1 MTAPVWGLSPEL
13 PPVPVKSVYRYLGMG
28 RAQPD
33 PAVAALVEECMPAFV
48 SAARC
53 RACYAELPVQ
63 IEGETVDFGGL
74 QADSAS
80 LAKNLS
86 GCRQAILFAATLGAQ
101 EDLLCRRAG
110 VDSPARALV
119 LDAMGSAAIEALCD
133 TLCDGWA
140 RENPGLRLR
149 PRFSPGYG
157 DLPLDFQ
164 VRLLAFLD
172 SGRKAGITLS
182 ETLLMVPQKSVSA
195 IVGLGE
201 NGCTARFHDC
211 GACEK
216 KDCAFRL

>member
-1 MTAPVWGLSPEL
+1 MTAPVLGISPQL
-13 PPVPVKSVYRYLGMG
+13 PPVPVKNIYRYLGMG
-28 RAQPD
+28 RAKPD

-53 RACYAELPVQ
+53 RACYVRLPVQ
-63 IEGETVDFGGL
+63 IQGDTVDLGGL
-74 QADSAS
+74 RAGSAS

-86 GCRQAILFAATLGAQ
+86 GCGQAVLFAATLGAE
-101 EDLLCRRAG
+101 EDLLRRRAG

-133 TLCDGWA
+133 ALCGGWA

-164 VRLLAFLD
+164 ARLLAFLD

-201 NGCTARFHDC
+201 SGCTSRFHDC
-211 GACEK
+211 EACGK

>member
-1 MTAPVWGLSPEL
+1 MTAPVFGIFPEL
-13 PPVPVKSVYRYLGMG
+13 PAVPTKSVYRYLGMG
-28 RAQPD
+28 RSRPD

-53 RACYAELPVQ
+53 RACYVQLPVRLR
-63 IEGETVDFGGL
+63 GETVDFGGL
-74 QADSAS
+74 EAASAS

-86 GCRQAILFAATLGAQ
+86 GCQRAILFAATLGAE
-101 EDLLCRRAG
+101 EDLLRRRAG
-110 VDSPARALV
+110 VSSPARALV
-119 LDAMGSAAIEALCD
+119 LDAMGTAAIEALCD

-164 VRLLAFLD
+164 VQLLALLD

-182 ETLLMVPQKSVSA
+182 ETLLMIPQKSVSA
-195 IVGLGE
+195 IVGLGTS
-201 NGCTARFHDC
+201 GCTARLHDC
-211 GACEK
+211 GACGK